1 MIHRAPFGSM
11 ERFIAVL
18 IEHCAGKFPLW
29 LTPTQVKILPISD
42 KFLPYCETVL
52 KQLKAADIRAEID
65 DRNEKIGKKIR
76 DTELDKVP
84 LMLVIGEKEMNENK
98 VAVRRQ
104 GKGDIGLQGIDEFIA
119 LVNEE
124 VKSKKTVE

>member
-1 MIHRAPFGSM
+1 M

-29 LTPTQVKILPISD
+29 LAPVQVKLLPISD
-42 KFLPYCETVL
+42 KYIPYSQTVQQEL
-52 KQLKAADIRAEID
+52 KDADIRSEID

-76 DTELDKVP
+76 DTELNKVP
-84 LMLVIGEKEMNENK
+84 LMLVIGEKEMTEHK

-104 GKGDIGLQGIDEFIA
+104 GKGDIGVQTVDEFIGM
-119 LVNEE
+119 VNEE
-124 VKSKKTVE
+124 VKSKRAIE